1 MDQPVLG
8 LRLLPVL
15 LCARIFVFSLPSAGT
30 TLFFPLFKT
39 GRFPLFALM
48 LLLKLGINVTCSSLA
63 LADGTEVTLMS
74 ISRNP
79 VEPLVVGRWSMS
91 PGRVDLAG
99 TEAENSRK
107 WEMEGVSLKIT
118 GTMEVVLLLGLRL
131 LELELEGLRR
141 AARRVS
147 WASVRGSSVG

>member
-1 MDQPVLG
+1 V
-8 LRLLPVL
+8 
-15 LCARIFVFSLPSAGT
+15 
-30 TLFFPLFKT
+30 
-39 GRFPLFALM
+39 
-48 LLLKLGINVTCSSLA
+48 
-63 LADGTEVTLMS
+63 
-74 ISRNP
+74 
-79 VEPLVVGRWSMS
+79 S
-91 PGRVDLAG
+91 PGRVDPAG